1 MARRSSVRE
10 DRHFLV
16 RYLCDDNF
24 QVRSR
29 AYFRCESDITITVGE
44 EYDVQWGRAKEVD
57 RAVVLDSGSD
67 QELRVKMR
75 ELETR
80 TEPSS
85 PTPPASPLSPSPPP
99 SPPTPAPK
107 RQKTT
112 MSFTKSGKP
121 RASMITSG
129 SPPTVNEQ
137 TLPIAVPATVP
148 TGPQTPPVVMPASVL
163 TGLQTPPVVV
173 PASVPTGPQT
183 PPVVVPASVPTGPQT
198 PPVVVPASVPT
209 GPQTPPVVVPAS
221 VPTGPQT
228 PPVAVPAS
236 VPIGL
241 QTPRASTPVVRF
253 RPHRLSTSDSD
264 SLVGGLLKEVSDL
277 RKSVDIVNKKID
289 ATNRRTTHLETLL
302 TTAIANTN
310 IIIDIIRRQSS
321 DNTLTQLNSAMH
333 SQTSAEETPSS
344 TPTTEGIPPE
354 FKIDD
359 SELRVLVRESRNAG
373 NFAVNLTRKLFP
385 ELFGEGQLRYEYNW
399 YGGGK
404 LAKKELDPVRKQV
417 VKQYV
422 VYFFPEFQSH
432 EAWRERQQLVPKI
445 NECLRRN
452 DKRLKR
458 KSIVIPQLTECHD
471 DVFDFVD

>member
-24 QVRSR
+24 QVRSC
-29 AYFRCESDITITVGE
+29 AYFRRESDITITVSE

-85 PTPPASPLSPSPPP
+85 PTPPASLLSPSPPP

-112 MSFTKSGKP
+112 ISFTKSGKP
-121 RASMITSG
+121 KASMITSG

-137 TLPIAVPATVP
+137 TLPIAVPAT
-148 TGPQTPPVVMPASVL
+148 
-163 TGLQTPPVVV
+163 
-173 PASVPTGPQT
+173 VPTGPQT

-221 VPTGPQT
+221 VP
-228 PPVAVPAS
+228 
-236 VPIGL
+236 IGL
-241 QTPRASTPVVRF
+241 QTPRASKPVVRF

-264 SLVGGLLKEVSDL
+264 SLVGGLSKEVSDL

-289 ATNRRTTHLETLL
+289 ATNRRTTHLETLR

-321 DNTLTQLNSAMH
+321 DNTLTQLNSVMH

-344 TPTTEGIPPE
+344 TPTDEGIPPE

-359 SELRVLVRESRNAG
+359 SELRVHVRESRNAG

-404 LAKKELDPVRKQV
+404 LEKKELDPVRKQV

-432 EAWRERQQLVPKI
+432 EAWRKCVVPKI

-458 KSIVIPQLTECHD
+458 KSIVIPQLTECHY